1 MSLVGVPAMDSKA
14 LGLKKPPSQDT
25 YPQPSGVKAEPF
37 ISTAEGHSRMALQLK
52 SSKTESHRNDS
63 KGALPTDLPS
73 SHLLDFNL
81 RHWHP

>member
-37 ISTAEGHSRMALQLK
+37 ISTTEGHSRMALQLNRLK
-52 SSKTESHRNDS
+52 AIGMTPKEPFPQTCLAAICWTST
-63 KGALPTDLPS
+63 
-73 SHLLDFNL
+73 
-81 RHWHP
+81 